1 MSAFRK
7 FILINRSELDRLRE
21 RKIREYNP
29 TVQALARVEK
39 NIEDVLSD
47 PLSSNESKLQALT
60 DLNSKFD
67 HLRPNKNTVKPLAAA
82 SIPIIIPNAI
92 APVAQ
97 EEVEL
102 DLFAAAPGPAAP
114 EPAAALAAPGPAVA
128 LASPGQ
134 AAAPEKEF
142 RIPAQYHNK
151 LTELLNIIN
160 HSPNII
166 RAANSGELIINDT
179 LIPHSKYC
187 DAIRELYQH
196 SATNSTIGIAL
207 LLNALKSLNVSAN
220 LITLVQAIHNPL
232 NLINTPKTLKQKGT
246 GTISHQPPG
255 KRPRVLLLFKK

>member
-1 MSAFRK
+1 M
-7 FILINRSELDRLRE
+7 
-21 RKIREYNP
+21 
-29 TVQALARVEK
+29 EK

-207 LLNALKSLNVSAN
+207 LLNALKSLNINPN
-220 LITLVQAIHNPL
+220 LISNNIRKAEYITLLQAIHNPL